1 MANQNALAV
10 AQNQAVEVTSAVEA
24 LKQFAEQQS
33 TGFRPMWYAI
43 RDSGFVAENDT
54 RQEFRGVILAV
65 RKTRRHTIYDP
76 EAEQQVPE
84 CVLVRTDPD
93 TGQTMDG
100 QLRSCATCPFN
111 RWGSAVR
118 PDGTKGRGKA
128 CREKR
133 LILFLPDEFALPV
146 IVAAPPTSLKVVDN
160 FRSYMQ
166 TMGKPLILSRVRMTV
181 RREQRGGNAWG
192 VLQLEYERALTE
204 AEIAEL
210 AQKIERIKAQ
220 VDQWLAAS
228 PQDIDV
234 DDLEG
239 AEEAG
244 DVF

>member
-1 MANQNALAV
+1 ME
-10 AQNQAVEVTSAVEA
+10 QNQALAITENQNLQVANPVEA

-76 EAEQQVPE
+76 ETEQQVPE

-93 TGQTMDG
+93 VGQTMDG
-100 QLRSCATCPFN
+100 KMRSCATCPFN
-111 RWGSAVR
+111 KWGTAIR

-133 LILFLPDEFALPV
+133 LILFLPDGFALPV
-146 IVAAPPTSLKVVDN
+146 LIAAPPTSIRAVET

-166 TMGKPLILSRVRMTV
+166 TIGKPLILSRVRLTV

-192 VLQLEYERALTE
+192 ILQLDYERPLDE

-210 AQKIERIKAQ
+210 AAKIEKIKAQ
-220 VDQWLAAS
+220 VDQWMAAS

>member
-1 MANQNALAV
+1 MTLETALTT
-10 AQNQAVEVTSAVEA
+10 AQNNTTDLANPVEA

-33 TGFRPMWYAI
+33 SGFRPMWYAI

-54 RQEFRGVILAV
+54 RTEFRGVILAV
-65 RKTRRHTIYDP
+65 RKTRRHMIYDP
-76 EAEQQVPE
+76 DTEQQVPE

-93 TGQTMDG
+93 VGQAMDG
-100 QLRSCATCPFN
+100 KLRSCATCPFN
-111 RWGSAVR
+111 RWGSAVK

-133 LILFLPDEFALPV
+133 MILFLPDEFELPV
-146 IVAAPPTSLKVVDN
+146 IVAAPPTSIKAVET

-166 TMGKPLILSRVRMTV
+166 TIGKPLILSRVALKV
-181 RREQRGGNAWG
+181 RREQRGGTAWG
-192 VLQLEYERALTE
+192 VLQIEYERPLTE
-204 AEIAEL
+204 AEVAEL
-210 AQKIERIKAQ
+210 ARKIENLKAQ

-234 DDLEG
+234 DDLQG
-239 AEEAG
+239 VEENH